1 MLIESPHERNDD
13 FRFLLRDRLKKP
25 ELQIAPF
32 LMPLRVLAI
41 EFLSFFRQT
50 EKNLLPVVRQLI
62 AVHHTLFRQL
72 F

>member
-41 EFLSFFRQT
+41 EFLCHRQ
-50 EKNLLPVVRQLI
+50 ELKHIR
-62 AVHHTLFRQL
+62 F
-72 F
+72 